1 LNKGEFM
8 SVKVAEMAEEP
19 SAESAPEKT
28 IATDKDICDQ
38 VMVLLGRPP
47 NFHQCTAARVSDTN
61 FRVNVW
67 DKEEYSSGKITDS
80 FFVKVNDE
88 GKISSSS
95 PDIKRRY
102 PSITKA

>member
-1 LNKGEFM
+1 M
-8 SVKVAEMAEEP
+8 SVTEVTEKVEP
-19 SAESAPEKT
+19 IAESVPEKT
-28 IATDKDICDQ
+28 IVSDKDICDQ

-47 NFHQCTAARVSDTN
+47 NFHQCTAGRVNDTS

-80 FFVKVNDE
+80 FFVKVSDE